1 MWKGLYRGLSQN
13 LQNRVENKTSSLQS
27 SLKLSK
33 TDENTNKSIIYY
45 IIQSF
50 SVRSVSETVMP
61 LTLLPIRYKPIN
73 GHTSLHSPVKLACVS
88 SSHRILDF
96 CLLLGQSLL
105 SYKPKWLGTW
115 SHIVQHN
122 SNTRVYHLH
131 SLIL

>member
-13 LQNRVENKTSSLQS
+13 LQNRVENKTSSLQP

-45 IIQSF
+45 IVQSF

-73 GHTSLHSPVKLACVS
+73 GHASLHSPVKLACVS
-88 SSHRILDF
+88 SSHRILGF

-105 SYKPKWLGTW
+105 SYKPK
-115 SHIVQHN
+115 
-122 SNTRVYHLH
+122 
-131 SLIL
+131 